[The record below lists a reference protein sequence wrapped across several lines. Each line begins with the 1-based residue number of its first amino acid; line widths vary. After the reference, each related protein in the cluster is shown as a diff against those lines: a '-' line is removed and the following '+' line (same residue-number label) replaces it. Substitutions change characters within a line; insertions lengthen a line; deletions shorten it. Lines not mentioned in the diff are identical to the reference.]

1 MKTYTSIFK
10 SNLTDHHM
18 DNDQLN
24 NNKNINEQIINFY
37 LVYVTLYK

>member
-24 NNKNINEQIINFY
+24 NNKNINERINIKGC
-37 LVYVTLYK
+37 LLTDN